1 MEYNKEDNI
10 YTESHR
16 EGHLQTIYFKDNEI
30 MIKLEYNIIKYKSIN
45 GIKNAF
51 KKCEFCYLTDLY
63 FQLNEHLGRFRLFYK
78 DLRSINRDDKINE
91 YERIKD
97 KYDIIIDND
106 YLDDMI
112 INDPIIYFE
121 YSINECTK
129 SRQRQLKDRMER
141 AKNRA
146 LGLPVRQINYDC
158 SSESESSDDED
169 IQKRH
174 KTIYIIN
181 ANW

>member
-1 MEYNKEDNI
+1 MEYNKEDNT

-16 EGHLQTIYFKDNEI
+16 EGELITIYYKDNEI
-30 MIKLEYNIIKYKSIN
+30 ILKNEYNILIDKHNISV
-45 GIKNAF
+45 KNAF
-51 KKCEFCYLTDLY
+51 NKCDFNKCDFCYITDLY
-63 FQLNEHLGRFRLFYK
+63 FQLDEHLGRFRSFYK
-78 DLRSINRDDKINE
+78 DLRSSDKDNRLLE
-91 YERIKD
+91 YERIKN
-97 KYDIIIDND
+97 KYNISRLFSNL
-106 YLDDMI
+106 YLDDML

-158 SSESESSDDED
+158 SSESESSDNE
-169 IQKRH
+169 
-174 KTIYIIN
+174 
-181 ANW
+181 